1 MHCHVEM
8 TANAVRQAIGCYLKM
23 APYRRGGAGKGA
35 TLHGVADD
43 GSSVHSEPDETEMD
57 C

>member
-1 MHCHVEM
+1 MHCHGE
-8 TANAVRQAIGCYLKM
+8 TNANAVRQAIGCYLKM

-35 TLHGVADD
+35 ALDTVAED
-43 GSSVHSEPDETEMD
+43 GSSHSEPDETEMD